1 MKIRYKISTLM
12 ILLTVVII
20 LLINFSYVRI
30 VTWATDDFITRYLPP
45 QITSA
50 FLDVPSA
57 DEIDWDEMQ
66 VQIDRAVEEL
76 DDLLYIAIYSA
87 DTNEPLIGK
96 NTDRIQSLLG
106 GEKDQE
112 SLQNIMDGLRKGED
126 VDIRDARRVEL
137 LPQSDSEAAS
147 LRIVIGYIFPI
158 LDEMRSFIIGIALI
172 LILIFTI
179 VAIIG
184 SFFLAGGITKPIR
197 KLVSAMQEASEG
209 NLNIAVRVRSRDEV
223 GQLAKV
229 FNKMM
234 YQLSEK
240 TSELEH
246 FAHTL
251 EERVE
256 REVAER
262 RRRDEAEKQRL
273 IREIQHAREVQMG
286 LFPKSP
292 PQIEGLDIWGVCHP
306 AMEVGGDFFDYL
318 PLDENKSCIALG
330 DVSGKGMRGAMNA
343 VMAYG
348 MLHAQARSF
357 SSAATIISELN
368 AALFTRMEE
377 TTFTTL
383 SLGIID
389 VQAREIQLC
398 NAGNPYPVLLR
409 EGKASLLELS
419 GMPLGIIPEID
430 YDEERL
436 ALIPGDVLVL
446 YSDGISEAM
455 TADDRMY
462 GMDTLRKLIGTFPP
476 GLSAQSVVERIL
488 QDVRRFV
495 GDYPQSDDMTIIA
508 ARVYEV
514 D

>member
-50 FLDVPSA
+50 FLDVPSE
-57 DEIDWDEMQ
+57 DEIDWDDMQ
-66 VQIDRAVEEL
+66 VQIDRALEEF
-76 DDLLYIAIYSA
+76 DDLLYIAIYST
-87 DTNEPLIGK
+87 DTNEPRLIRTQVG
-96 NTDRIQSLLG
+96 
-106 GEKDQE
+106 
-112 SLQNIMDGLRKGED
+112 LQNVMDELRKGD
-126 VDIRDARRVEL
+126 VDIKDARKVEI
-137 LPQSDSEAAS
+137 LPQSDSQSAS

-158 LDEMRSFIIGIALI
+158 LDEMRSFIIGAALI

-179 VAIIG
+179 VAVIG

-234 YQLSEK
+234 YQLNEK

-292 PQIEGLDIWGVCHP
+292 PQIEGLDIWGVCYP
-306 AMEVGGDFFDYL
+306 AREVGGDFFDYL

-398 NAGNPYPVLLR
+398 NAGNPYPILLR